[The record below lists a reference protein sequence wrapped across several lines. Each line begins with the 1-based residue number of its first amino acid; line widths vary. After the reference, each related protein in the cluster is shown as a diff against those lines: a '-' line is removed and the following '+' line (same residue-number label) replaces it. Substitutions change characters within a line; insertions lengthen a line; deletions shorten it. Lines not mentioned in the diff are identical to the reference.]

1 MASLSRPHPCC
12 HHRGQSRPALPSALL
27 LSMFSSAR
35 RCGRGMSDEDED
47 TDRGLV
53 CRSEEEAYDNLEEED
68 GQYRAVLEEERR
80 GVVACG

>member
-1 MASLSRPHPCC
+1 
-12 HHRGQSRPALPSALL
+12 
-27 LSMFSSAR
+27 
-35 RCGRGMSDEDED
+35 MSDEDED